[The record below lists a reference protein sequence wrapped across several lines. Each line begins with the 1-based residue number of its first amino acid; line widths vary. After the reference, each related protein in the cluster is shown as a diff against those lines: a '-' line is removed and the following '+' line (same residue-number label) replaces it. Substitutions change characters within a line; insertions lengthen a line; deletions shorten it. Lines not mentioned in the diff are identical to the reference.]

1 MRRLRDTL
9 RSNAETSP
17 AVDTEATAQSEGC
30 QTTADTQARTSTPY
44 IPPPDY
50 VTAVSECAPPNCS
63 QSSTSAEPP
72 PRYSTLDPL
81 RRQQALAA
89 LGNSLASGS
98 HIKADGDGD
107 QGPPATNTE
116 LQRDNSLRRSGLRR
130 SIASG
135 VRRSARRL
143 AATLGVGGGEDGAT
157 LVNSEVPLS
166 QDSQQGRE
174 GEESHPYAFTNF
186 ELVSQSDA

>member
-9 RSNAETSP
+9 RSNAETNV
-17 AVDTEATAQSEGC
+17 ATDTEATAQLEEC
-30 QTTADTQARTSTPY
+30 QITETQVRTSTPY

-50 VTAVSECAPPNCS
+50 VTAVSECAPDRN
-63 QSSTSAEPP
+63 QSSTSTEPP

-98 HIKADGDGD
+98 HVKADGDPD
-107 QGPPATNTE
+107 QTLPTTSE
-116 LQRDNSLRRSGLRR
+116 LHRDNSLRRSGLRR

-143 AATLGVGGGEDGAT
+143 AATLGVGSGEDGAT

-166 QDSQQGRE
+166 QDSQQGGE
-174 GEESHPYAFTNF
+174 NEESHPYAFTNF